1 MTQVG
6 WKEGSQE
13 SHSEE
18 GGAAVRGMNEV
29 LTTLWLAG
37 KMQVLEVSHS
47 IS

>member
-6 WKEGSQE
+6 WKEGSHE

-18 GGAAVRGMNEV
+18 EGADMRGMNEV

-37 KMQVLEVSHS
+37 KMQILERR
-47 IS
+47 